1 MSADKDCAFVIE
13 GKMALPYQYFAGA
26 VGSKFIVSLR
36 DEKQILG
43 VRCARCNKTFVPP
56 RQTCERCF
64 APLTENWV
72 EVGPAGEVAGFTV
85 VRYAEPYQPKEPPY
99 VLALIKLDG
108 ADTRTR
114 PGTFLFNGG
123 PGAASAYLQFGA
135 VGPWRLSID
144 GESDEDWRL
153 AFSVRP
159 EEEAA

>member
-1 MSADKDCAFVIE
+1 MSENKDCAFVIE

-43 VRCARCNKTFVPP
+43 VRCHKCEKTFVPP

-64 APLTENWV
+64 APLTDDWV
-72 EVGPAGEVAGFTV
+72 KVEPTGVVTGFTV

-108 ADTRTR
+108 ADTPFTHLLECGDVGNARVGMR
-114 PGTFLFNGG
+114 VR
-123 PGAASAYLQFGA
+123 A
-135 VGPWRLSID
+135 V
-144 GESDEDWRL
+144 
-153 AFSVRP
+153 FS
-159 EEEAA
+159 EEPMDNILNISHFKEE